1 MDYKDEQSVHIK
13 KTFTSESRK
22 FSVYFKDSPDW
33 ITQISVVHR
42 QMNEPEVTQ
51 YMLYNLKPGMTFL
64 DVGAA
69 VGWYTLIGAHMI
81 GPEGK
86 VLAYEP
92 MPSRF
97 ELLRENV
104 KLNGFENVSCF
115 PFALSDRDG
124 ESYIGGVR
132 KMRMTKKK
140 TGIPVKMMRLDSHL
154 KELDLNKVDIVKID
168 VEGAELRVL
177 HGMRETVE
185 KNPGIKIVCEI
196 HSKQMLRY
204 GDNRERLF
212 EFISGL
218 GLHALRIGGDP
229 PHWVFS
235 YEGD

>member
-1 MDYKDEQSVHIK
+1 MVK
-13 KTFTSESRK
+13 KTFTSKGEK
-22 FSVYFKDSPDW
+22 FSLFFKDSPDW
-33 ITQISVVHR
+33 ITQISVIHR
-42 QMNEPEVTQ
+42 QMNELEVTQ
-51 YMLYNLKPGMTFL
+51 YLLCNLKLGMTFL

-69 VGWYTLIGAHMI
+69 VGWFTLIGAHEV
-81 GPEGK
+81 GAKGQ
-86 VLAYEP
+86 VWAYEP
-92 MPSRF
+92 EPSRF
-97 ELLRENV
+97 ELLKENV
-104 KLNGFENVSCF
+104 KLNDYENVRCF
-115 PFALSDRDG
+115 PLALSDKDG
-124 ESYIGGVR
+124 EAYIGGPGM
-132 KMRMTKKK
+132 MRLTEKRTDTPIK
-140 TGIPVKMMRLDSHL
+140 TVRLDSHL
-154 KELDLNKVDIVKID
+154 RGLELRRVDIVKID